1 MARRR
6 TEKRTKKRTKK
17 KAKKK
22 TKKGLSL
29 EGEVALRDL
38 RARQRSWVALPL
50 VDWREEEGLV
60 VIAAPRFKGRLGK
73 GLVQVLGKDQ
83 TYNLRLDEFGSF
95 VWRSIDGERTL
106 GEITDATIEHIDAE
120 EETALHRLL
129 MFLRSLQ
136 NVGAVKVVIFEN
148 PEGDI

>member
-1 MARRR
+1 MAR
-6 TEKRTKKRTKK
+6 KRTKK
-17 KAKKK
+17 KTKKK
-22 TKKGLSL
+22 KNKGLSA
-29 EGEVALRDL
+29 EGEAALRDL

-50 VDWREEEGLV
+50 ADWREEEGLV

-73 GLVQVLGKDQ
+73 GLIEVLRRDQ
-83 TYNLRLDEFGSF
+83 TYNLQLDEFGSF
-95 VWRSIDGERTL
+95 VWRLIDGERTL

-129 MFLRSLQ
+129 MFLRALQ
-136 NVGAVKVVIFEN
+136 NMGAVKVVIFEN

>member
-1 MARRR
+1 MAR
-6 TEKRTKKRTKK
+6 KRTKK
-17 KAKKK
+17 KTRKKK
-22 TKKGLSL
+22 MKGLSQ
-29 EGEVALRDL
+29 EGEAALRDL
-38 RARQRSWVALPL
+38 HARQRSWVAIPL
-50 VDWREEEGLV
+50 ADWHEEEDLI

-73 GLVQVLGKDQ
+73 GLVEVLGRDQ
-83 TYNLRLDEFGSF
+83 TYNLLLDEFGSF
-95 VWRSIDGERTL
+95 VWRLIDGERTL

-136 NVGAVKVVIFEN
+136 NMGAVKVVIFEN

>member
-1 MARRR
+1 MAR
-6 TEKRTKKRTKK
+6 KRTKKRTKK
-17 KAKKK
+17 KAKE
-22 TKKGLSL
+22 GLSV
-29 EGEVALRDL
+29 EGEAALRDL

-50 VDWREEEGLV
+50 ADWREEEDLV
-60 VIAAPRFKGRLGK
+60 VIAAPRFKGRLGM
-73 GLVQVLGKDQ
+73 GLIEVLGKDQ
-83 TYNLRLDEFGSF
+83 SYNLRLDEFGSF
-95 VWRSIDGERTL
+95 VWRLIDGERTL

-136 NVGAVKVVIFEN
+136 NMGAVKVVIFEN

>member
-1 MARRR
+1 MAR
-6 TEKRTKKRTKK
+6 KKRTKK
-17 KAKKK
+17 TKK
-22 TKKGLSL
+22 TKMNILSI
-29 EGEVALRDL
+29 EGEAALRDL
-38 RARQRSWVALPL
+38 RARQRSWVAIPL
-50 VDWREEEGLV
+50 ADWREEEDLV

-73 GLVQVLGKDQ
+73 GLVEVLGRDQ
-83 TYNLRLDEFGSF
+83 TYNLQLDEFGSF
-95 VWRSIDGERTL
+95 VWRLIDGERTL
-106 GEITDATIEHIDAE
+106 GEITDATVEQMDAE

>member
-1 MARRR
+1 MAR
-6 TEKRTKKRTKK
+6 KRTKK
-17 KAKKK
+17 KTKKK
-22 TKKGLSL
+22 KNKGLSA
-29 EGEVALRDL
+29 EGEAALRDL

-50 VDWREEEGLV
+50 ADWREEEGLV

-73 GLVQVLGKDQ
+73 GLVEVLRRDQ
-83 TYNLRLDEFGSF
+83 TYNLQLDEFGSF
-95 VWRSIDGERTL
+95 VWRLIDGERTL

-129 MFLRSLQ
+129 MFLRALQ
-136 NVGAVKVVIFEN
+136 NMGAVKVVIFEN